1 VSGKTQKNWRELRSD
16 LHNEQDLDDLLNVV
30 NELNGALEQRELEMT
45 TLPRRSEN

>member
-1 VSGKTQKNWRELRSD
+1 MSAKTQKNWRELRSD
-16 LHNEQDLDDLLNVV
+16 LHNGEDLDNLMEVV